1 MNKSNNNKTRQHL
14 AAVQQQIDMYS
25 SMLVAAE
32 REIASVEAH
41 STRYGA
47 EVHISMNDHMVE
59 RLESTIEELVQD
71 REAAWRELNS

>member
-32 REIASVEAH
+32 REIANVEAH
-41 STRYGA
+41 AARYGA
-47 EVHISMNDHMVE
+47 EVHISLNDHMVE
-59 RLESTIEELVQD
+59 RLKWTIEELVQD
-71 REAAWRELNS
+71 REELARELSI